1 MANGF
6 QSVAPTSGVAF
17 SDARAPHPLT
27 AVRLENDAPMRRRL
41 VFGRPDPLAALD
53 EPRPPLEEL
62 ALFGPGRI
70 VGYLVDRPP
79 AHALFLFRTTARR
92 APTKISGVS
101 PAVHLLLVA
110 ATTRAVTK
118 ASTALRYLSRRSDL
132 DPDLLS
138 DGFWLRLADFL
149 LRSGSR
155 RILPHVVELL
165 RRERRRAL

>member
-1 MANGF
+1 MPIAS
-6 QSVAPTSGVAF
+6 QSLARSAAAPSSADRLAG
-17 SDARAPHPLT
+17 PLT
-27 AVRLENDAPMRRRL
+27 AIRLDNDSPTRRRL
-41 VFGRPDPLAALD
+41 LFGRPDPRAAAL
-53 EPRPPLEEL
+53 EEH

-79 AHALFLFRTTARR
+79 AHALFLFRTAAAR

-101 PAVHLLLVA
+101 SAVHLLLVA

-155 RILPHVVELL
+155 RILPHVEEML
-165 RRERRRAL
+165 RRERRQPV